1 MGPHGRWGALHT
13 ATVSRGSVQRR
24 PNPERSGSGARMRL
38 RGTSGIRVYLV
49 DDEVLIRESL
59 QVVLDLEPDIE
70 VVGQASDGETV
81 LNDPAAR
88 SADVVLMEVRLPG
101 IDGIE
106 ATRRLKETVPGIAVV
121 MLSSYDNE
129 HVGAALDAGASRYIL
144 KSYERR
150 RLVQAV
156 RAASEGQM
164 PIDPSLTGELVRELS
179 NLRLAH
185 RDSILTKRQ
194 MEILGLVALGSRYK
208 EIARTLF
215 VSESTI
221 NREMRKVYDGLG
233 VKDAAHAVSE
243 AWRRGLL

>member
-1 MGPHGRWGALHT
+1 
-13 ATVSRGSVQRR
+13 
-24 PNPERSGSGARMRL
+24 MRF
-38 RGTSGIRVYLV
+38 RGTPGIRVYLV

-70 VVGQASDGETV
+70 VVGQAGDGETV
-81 LNDPAAR
+81 LKDPAAL
-88 SADVVLMEVRLPG
+88 SADVVLMDVRLPG

-106 ATRRLKETVPGIAVV
+106 ATRRLKETVPSIAVV

-129 HVGAALDAGASRYIL
+129 YVGAALDAGASGYIL
-144 KSYERR
+144 KSYKRR

-164 PIDPSLTGELVRELS
+164 PIDPSLTADLVRELS
-179 NLRLAH
+179 NLRQAH

-194 MEILGLVALGSRYK
+194 MEILGLVALGSRYR

-243 AWRRGLL
+243 ACRRGLL

>member
-1 MGPHGRWGALHT
+1 
-13 ATVSRGSVQRR
+13 
-24 PNPERSGSGARMRL
+24 MRL
-38 RGTSGIRVYLV
+38 RGRSRIRVYLV

-88 SADVVLMEVRLPG
+88 SADVVLMDVRLPG

-106 ATRRLKETVPGIAVV
+106 TTRRLKEAIPGISVV
-121 MLSSYDNE
+121 MLSSYNNE
-129 HVGAALDAGASRYIL
+129 YVGAALDAGASGYIL

-156 RAASEGQM
+156 RAASKGQM
-164 PIDPSLTGELVRELS
+164 PLDPSLTGELVRELS
-179 NLRLAH
+179 SLRQAH

-194 MEILGLVALGSRYK
+194 MEILGLVAIGSPYK

-243 AWRRGLL
+243 AWRRRLL

>member
-1 MGPHGRWGALHT
+1 
-13 ATVSRGSVQRR
+13 
-24 PNPERSGSGARMRL
+24 MRL

-101 IDGIE
+101 IDVIE

-129 HVGAALDAGASRYIL
+129 HVGAALDAGASGYIL

>member
-1 MGPHGRWGALHT
+1 MGL
-13 ATVSRGSVQRR
+13 
-24 PNPERSGSGARMRL
+24 RMRL
-38 RGTSGIRVYLV
+38 RGRSRIRVYLV

-81 LNDPAAR
+81 LKDPAAR
-88 SADVVLMEVRLPG
+88 SADVVLMDVRLPG

-106 ATRRLKETVPGIAVV
+106 TTRRLKEAIPGISVV
-121 MLSSYDNE
+121 MLSSYSNE
-129 HVGAALDAGASRYIL
+129 YVGAALDAGASGYIL

-164 PIDPSLTGELVRELS
+164 PLDPSLTGELVRELS
-179 NLRLAH
+179 SLRQAH

-194 MEILGLVALGSRYK
+194 MEILGLVAIGGHYK

>member
-1 MGPHGRWGALHT
+1 
-13 ATVSRGSVQRR
+13 
-24 PNPERSGSGARMRL
+24 MRL

-49 DDEVLIRESL
+49 DDEALIRESL

-81 LNDPAAR
+81 LKDPAAR
-88 SADVVLMEVRLPG
+88 SADVVLMDVGLPG

-129 HVGAALDAGASRYIL
+129 YVGAAFDAGASGYIL
-144 KSYERR
+144 KSYQRR
-150 RLVQAV
+150 HLVQAV
-156 RAASEGQM
+156 RAASEGQT

-179 NLRLAH
+179 SLRQAH

-194 MEILGLVALGSRYK
+194 MEILGLVALGSRYR
-208 EIARTLF
+208 EIARMLF
-215 VSESTI
+215 VSESTV

-243 AWRRGLL
+243 AWRQGFL

>member
-1 MGPHGRWGALHT
+1 
-13 ATVSRGSVQRR
+13 
-24 PNPERSGSGARMRL
+24 MRL

-129 HVGAALDAGASRYIL
+129 HVGAALDAGASGYIL

>member
-1 MGPHGRWGALHT
+1 MHL
-13 ATVSRGSVQRR
+13 RR
-24 PNPERSGSGARMRL
+24 
-38 RGTSGIRVYLV
+38 TSGIRVYLV

-88 SADVVLMEVRLPG
+88 SADVVLMDVRLPG

-129 HVGAALDAGASRYIL
+129 YVSAAFAAGASGYIL
-144 KSYERR
+144 KSYKRR
-150 RLVQAV
+150 HLVEAV

-164 PIDPSLTGELVRELS
+164 PIDPSVTGELVRELS
-179 NLRLAH
+179 NLRQAH

-215 VSESTI
+215 VSESTV

-243 AWRRGLL
+243 AWRRGFL

>member
-1 MGPHGRWGALHT
+1 M
-13 ATVSRGSVQRR
+13 
-24 PNPERSGSGARMRL
+24 
-38 RGTSGIRVYLV
+38 YLV

-88 SADVVLMEVRLPG
+88 SADVVLMGVRLPG

-106 ATRRLKETVPGIAVV
+106 ATRRLKETVPGIAVI
-121 MLSSYDNE
+121 MLSSYDKE
-129 HVGAALDAGASRYIL
+129 YVGTAFDAGASGYIL
-144 KSYERR
+144 KSYQRR

-179 NLRLAH
+179 NLRQAH
-185 RDSILTKRQ
+185 RDSILTERQ

>member
-1 MGPHGRWGALHT
+1 M
-13 ATVSRGSVQRR
+13 
-24 PNPERSGSGARMRL
+24 
-38 RGTSGIRVYLV
+38 YLV

-88 SADVVLMEVRLPG
+88 SADVVLMDVRLPG

-129 HVGAALDAGASRYIL
+129 YVGAAFDAGASGYIL
-144 KSYERR
+144 KSYQRH

-179 NLRLAH
+179 NLRQAH

>member
-1 MGPHGRWGALHT
+1 MH
-13 ATVSRGSVQRR
+13 
-24 PNPERSGSGARMRL
+24 L

-88 SADVVLMEVRLPG
+88 SADVVLMDVRLPG

-129 HVGAALDAGASRYIL
+129 YVSAAFAAGASGYIL
-144 KSYERR
+144 KSYKRLH
-150 RLVQAV
+150 LVQAV

-164 PIDPSLTGELVRELS
+164 PIDPSVTGELVRELS
-179 NLRLAH
+179 NLRQAH

-194 MEILGLVALGSRYK
+194 MEILRLVALGSRYK

-243 AWRRGLL
+243 AWRRGFL

>member
-1 MGPHGRWGALHT
+1 MGL
-13 ATVSRGSVQRR
+13 
-24 PNPERSGSGARMRL
+24 RMRL
-38 RGTSGIRVYLV
+38 RGRSRIRVYLV

-59 QVVLDLEPDIE
+59 QVVLDLESDIE

-81 LNDPAAR
+81 LTDPAALT
-88 SADVVLMEVRLPG
+88 ADVVLMDVRLPG

-129 HVGAALDAGASRYIL
+129 YVGAALDAGASGYIL
-144 KSYERR
+144 KSYKRH

-156 RAASEGQM
+156 RAASVGQM
-164 PIDPSLTGELVRELS
+164 PIDPSLTGDLVRELS
-179 NLRLAH
+179 NLRQVH